1 MKTMDGSPIPTGGKM
16 TFSVRQLL
24 TGKKAMEGVTVDLK
38 LTNYAQEAETRP
50 HRGAVPCRQ
59 GEGAGG
65 DPITRHPVEAA
76 IWLP

>member
-1 MKTMDGSPIPTGGKM
+1 M

-50 HRGAVPCRQ
+50 HL
-59 GEGAGG
+59 GG
-65 DPITRHPVEAA
+65 
-76 IWLP
+76 

>member
-1 MKTMDGSPIPTGGKM
+1 M

-38 LTNYAQEAETRP
+38 LTNYAQEAETALTW
-50 HRGAVPCRQ
+50 GLIPCRR

-65 DPITRHPVEAA
+65 DLLLCHRWKRRSGFRNAATR
-76 IWLP
+76 